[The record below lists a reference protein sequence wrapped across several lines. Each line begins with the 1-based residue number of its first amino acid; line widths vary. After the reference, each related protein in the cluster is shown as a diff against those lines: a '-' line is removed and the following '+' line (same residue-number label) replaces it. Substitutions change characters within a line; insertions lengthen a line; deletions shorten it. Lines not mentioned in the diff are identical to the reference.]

1 MVILSTT
8 ARPKTLI
15 DQRLL
20 KLLVLF
26 RRIHGYIA
34 ENGYILPSNPYF
46 TLIYSQ
52 MLTLISPFSSYFR
65 HITNVLS
72 LLNPT
77 SDSSAGR
84 IYFSINEL
92 TPSAYQAVTLVDLYA
107 PLNLATVTGR
117 LSLCGHTGL
126 YRGRYD

>member
-1 MVILSTT
+1 
-8 ARPKTLI
+8 
-15 DQRLL
+15 
-20 KLLVLF
+20 
-26 RRIHGYIA
+26 
-34 ENGYILPSNPYF
+34 
-46 TLIYSQ
+46 